1 VPDPEPTAR
10 RGLSLPVFW
19 LASWLA
25 CAVLWMILDDTVAVA
40 ELGDGAVAAAIGATG
55 ATLVYAERLMVFAP
69 RARWARALWRPLVAF
84 GPDLVL
90 LARVLVRALRAGGGE
105 RSAGV
110 LYRVPFEVAGDE
122 GEATARIALATV
134 CGTFAP
140 NTIVLDID
148 AASETML
155 VHQLV
160 GRPQARA
167 SVDPLGLG

>member
-1 VPDPEPTAR
+1 MPDPEPTAR

-25 CAVLWMILDDTVAVA
+25 CAVLWMVLDDTVAVA
-40 ELGDGAVAAAIGATG
+40 ELVDGAVAAAIGATG
-55 ATLVYAERLMVFAP
+55 ATVVYAERLMVFAP
-69 RARWARALWRPLVAF
+69 RARWALTLWRPLVAF
-84 GPDLVL
+84 GSDFVL
-90 LARVLVRALRAGGGE
+90 LARVLVRALRAGE

-110 LYRVPFEVAGDE
+110 LYRVPFEVAGEE

>member
-25 CAVLWMILDDTVAVA
+25 CAVLWMVLDDTVAVA
-40 ELGDGAVAAAIGATG
+40 ELVDGAVAAAIGATG
-55 ATLVYAERLMVFAP
+55 ATVVYAERLMVFAP
-69 RARWARALWRPLVAF
+69 RARWALTLWRPLVAF
-84 GPDLVL
+84 GSDFVL
-90 LARVLVRALRAGGGE
+90 LARVLVRALRAGE

-110 LYRVPFEVAGDE
+110 LYRVPFEVAGEE